1 MKYIVLFIMFMML
14 SACSDI
20 SDSQTPDNFPP
31 SPLGGSSTAPI
42 EIPSRNRTT
51 ENENPGSSENN
62 DSGDIIF
69 PSDPS
74 LGQDTEVPQIPEDNT
89 IAPPENDAG
98 NPPASEPVPEILTE
112 ISTHLYDDSE
122 NRVNNIKIASEAI
135 SGTVLAP
142 GDVFSFNDT
151 VGKRSAEKGY
161 KKAPILSHGKHSKG
175 FGGGVC
181 QVSTTLYL
189 AANDCGFEILER
201 HRHDKKVAYAPNGN
215 DCTVNYNDLDLK
227 FKNNSDKT
235 VRLEIYVD
243 GEEVV
248 AKILTEFSI

>member
-1 MKYIVLFIMFMML
+1 MKYIVLFIIFIML

-20 SDSQTPDNFPP
+20 SGNQSPP
-31 SPLGGSSTAPI
+31 TPLGGSSEAPI
-42 EIPSRNRTT
+42 EQPTRSDENPENANSGESENSGENSREVIIPSIT
-51 ENENPGSSENN
+51 P
-62 DSGDIIF
+62 F
-69 PSDPS
+69 
-74 LGQDTEVPQIPEDNT
+74 GQDTEIPQIPEDNT
-89 IAPPENDAG
+89 ITPPENT
-98 NPPASEPVPEILTE
+98 PPPEPVPEILTE
-112 ISTHLYDDSE
+112 ISTHLYDSSE
-122 NRVNNIKIASEAI
+122 NRVNNINIASDTI

-151 VGKRSAEKGY
+151 VGKRTAEKGY
-161 KKAPILSHGKHSKG
+161 KKATILSHGRHAKG

-189 AANDCGFEILER
+189 AAKDCGFEILER